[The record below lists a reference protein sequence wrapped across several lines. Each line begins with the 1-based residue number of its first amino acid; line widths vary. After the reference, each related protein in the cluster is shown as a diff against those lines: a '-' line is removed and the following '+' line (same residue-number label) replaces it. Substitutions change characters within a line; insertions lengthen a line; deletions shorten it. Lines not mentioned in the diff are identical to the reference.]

1 MATYAGAAV
10 AILVAGMVLGLAW
23 RNRGRRIAALE
34 HELDDVYQAQQILER
49 ARVRKD
55 RKHLH
60 LLAIPLAW
68 LAGKLQGST
77 VRLAAAT
84 AVSALVTTGSFIG
97 VEAPV
102 HPPRSVTPPAGAET
116 TVPTPTHGTPPGLQY
131 PTTTKPS
138 TTTTTS
144 LMVAAEASLP
154 PASSAVVGVES
165 ASPAESPPSTMPT
178 PPTSTTSTTSTTVLE
193 VKVPRVCINP
203 VPADLHLCLVE

>member
-1 MATYAGAAV
+1 MATIAGAAV

-23 RNRGRRIAALE
+23 RNRGRRIVALE

-84 AVSALVTTGSFIG
+84 AVSAVVTTGSFIG

-116 TVPTPTHGTPPGLQY
+116 TVPQPAHGTPPGLQY
-131 PTTTKPS
+131 PTTTGSP
-138 TTTTTS
+138 TTTTS
-144 LMVAAEASLP
+144 LTVAAEASLP

-165 ASPAESPPSTMPT
+165 VSPAESPPSTMPT
-178 PPTSTTSTTSTTVLE
+178 PPTSTTTTSTTVLE
-193 VKVPRVCINP
+193 VQVPRVCINP
-203 VPADLHLCLVE
+203 VPADLPPCLVE